1 MRSVSR
7 ERPESCVIL
16 LPMKKSIEVSTSI
29 GISALAIA
37 LMILNAQSTFTGPDA
52 ETYGLQGSSATT
64 LAFWLDPLS
73 LDANYWPPGIAVIR
87 ASVITFLGENEQGL
101 QALQVVASITIA
113 WLAWFMVRRL
123 GSHVRLLTLAAV
135 LFSPAIWWMANNSG
149 YEVWLSLFL
158 TLSISLIWMRGP
170 SRPSQWAS
178 MSVVGAGLAWGAAFL
193 VQSKVL
199 VVLPVLLFLAWQW
212 GRQSRILFILSAL
225 ALPIVWAFRNLL
237 ITGTPNPISRNGS
250 MNMWIGNNPQQLT
263 GGFME
268 PPALLIE
275 PIGPLDIYASNALN
289 WWISQP
295 YDAFALLL
303 RKASRLLAPP
313 PTQFDALL
321 PEIRVALTVY
331 TISFTALVLAAFL
344 AYAFGRLWGVE
355 LPKLSPVMWFVVF
368 FFLVHLPFLAE
379 PRFLAPIAPAVIV
392 VAVPTIPTLFQ
403 RRLRVRSSS

>member
-1 MRSVSR
+1 
-7 ERPESCVIL
+7 
-16 LPMKKSIEVSTSI
+16 MKKSIEVSASI

-37 LMILNAQSTFTGPDA
+37 LMTLNAQSTFTGPDA
-52 ETYGLQGSSATT
+52 ETYGLQASRATS
-64 LAFWLDPLS
+64 LAFWLDPSS
-73 LDANYWPPGIAVIR
+73 LDANYWPPGIAIIR
-87 ASVITFLGENEQGL
+87 ASIITFLGENEQGL
-101 QALQVVASITIA
+101 QALQIVASITIG
-113 WLAWFMVRRL
+113 WLAWFMVKRL
-123 GSHVRLLTLAAV
+123 GSHVRLVTLAAV

-158 TLSISLIWMRGP
+158 TLSISLIWSRGP
-170 SRPSQWAS
+170 SLPSLPSPWAS
-178 MSVVGAGLAWGAAFL
+178 ISVVGAGLAWGAAFL
-193 VQSKVL
+193 VQNKVL

-212 GRQSRILFILSAL
+212 GRKSRILFILSAL
-225 ALPIVWAFRNLL
+225 TLPILWALRNLL

-250 MNMWIGNNPQQLT
+250 MNMWIGNNPQRLT

-275 PIGPLDIYASNALN
+275 PMGPLDIYASNALH

-295 YDAFALLL
+295 SDAFSLLL
-303 RKASRLLAPP
+303 RKASRLVNPL
-313 PTQFDALL
+313 PTQFDALQ
-321 PEIRVALTVY
+321 PEVRTVLTVY

-392 VAVPTIPTLFQ
+392 VAVPTLLILFQ
-403 RRLRVRSSS
+403 RRLSVWTSP

>member
-73 LDANYWPPGIAVIR
+73 LDANYWPPGIAIIR

-101 QALQVVASITIA
+101 QALQVVASISIA

-199 VVLPVLLFLAWQW
+199 VVLPVLLFLSWQW
-212 GRQSRILFILSAL
+212 GRRSRILFILSAL
-225 ALPIVWAFRNLL
+225 TLPIVWALRNLL

-303 RKASRLLAPP
+303 RKASRLL
-313 PTQFDALL
+313 
-321 PEIRVALTVY
+321 
-331 TISFTALVLAAFL
+331 
-344 AYAFGRLWGVE
+344 
-355 LPKLSPVMWFVVF
+355 SP
-368 FFLVHLPFLAE
+368 HLRNSMPFCQKFEQL
-379 PRFLAPIAPAVIV
+379 
-392 VAVPTIPTLFQ
+392 
-403 RRLRVRSSS
+403 